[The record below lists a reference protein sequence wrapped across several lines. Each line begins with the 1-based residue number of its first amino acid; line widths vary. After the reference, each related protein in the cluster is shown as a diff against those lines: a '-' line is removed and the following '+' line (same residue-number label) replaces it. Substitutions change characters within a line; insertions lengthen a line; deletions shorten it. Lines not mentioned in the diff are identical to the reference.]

1 MANTTKNQIDI
12 EAEIRKILDET
23 SPEAEITTTG
33 RRYYIDA
40 IDNNKIVELCSA
52 FKHSEKLSF
61 DVFINLAAADFP
73 GRSKR
78 FEVSYQLQSYKHNK
92 RIIIKAHVAENSY
105 IESIHSV
112 FPGTVW
118 FEREAFD
125 LFGIIFSNN
134 PDLRRIL
141 TDYGFQGHPLR
152 KDFPLTGHVEVRY
165 DNDKEKVV
173 YEPVNLDQEFRVFDN
188 LSPWQGTEYVL
199 PGDEKAEKNEESNKK

>member
-1 MANTTKNQIDI
+1 MTQTNSKKINIQEELEKLTGKISPGAEVTTKG
-12 EAEIRKILDET
+12 A
-23 SPEAEITTTG
+23 
-33 RRYYIDA
+33 RYYIDG
-40 IDNNKIVELCSA
+40 IDNDKIVELTDALKNSR
-52 FKHSEKLSF
+52 ELSF
-61 DVFINLAAADFP
+61 DVFINVAAADFP
-73 GRSKR
+73 GRAKR
-78 FEVSYQLQSYKHNK
+78 FEVTYQLQSYKHNK
-92 RIIIKAHVAENSY
+92 RLNLKAHVEENGY

-112 FPGTVW
+112 FPGAVW

-165 DNDKEKVV
+165 DKGKEKVV

-188 LSPWQGTEYVL
+188 LSPWQGTEYIL
-199 PGDEKAEKNEESNKK
+199 PGDEKANSDEEEKQ